1 MQFSAVLNI
10 FIVKTQLLY
19 TESLFIKMA
28 NFSERLFFVKTIQT
42 VKIWLKIFTVIIY
55 VYQPMKGR
63 FTFMELKVI
72 NWNGLKKAQTAFIIK
87 YLYGIK
93 IPQLF
98 IWFDRERKYKSDLIW
113 IFNLIFFP
121 F

>member
-1 MQFSAVLNI
+1 
-10 FIVKTQLLY
+10 
-19 TESLFIKMA
+19 MA
-28 NFSERLFFVKTIQT
+28 DFSERLFFVKTIQT

-87 YLYGIK
+87 YFYGIK
-93 IPQLF
+93 IPLG
-98 IWFDRERKYKSDLIW
+98 WFSSWGE
-113 IFNLIFFP
+113 
-121 F
+121 

>member
-1 MQFSAVLNI
+1 
-10 FIVKTQLLY
+10 
-19 TESLFIKMA
+19 MA
-28 NFSERLFFVKTIQT
+28 DFSERLFFVKTIQT

-87 YLYGIK
+87 YFYGIK
-93 IPQLF
+93 IPHLFWLLQVIQKENKKISKNVHSYRVCSFKIWSLYQLYSLKTQSSNV
-98 IWFDRERKYKSDLIW
+98 IT
-113 IFNLIFFP
+113 
-121 F
+121 